1 MRFLSQ
7 VLATIL
13 GLFAFSFLSFLFFIV
28 IIAAIGGSQSNIKPL
43 TDNTVIT
50 LDLNDLTNDYGG
62 KFSFKDF
69 GFTDEET
76 TGLSDVL
83 EGLKNAATDSQIKG
97 ISILNSNLN
106 LGMAQSKSLRDQLV
120 EFKKSGKFVVA
131 YADSYAQ
138 KDYYINSIADTI
150 FLNPV
155 GELELKGLASE
166 VMYFKDFQEK
176 SGIKMEIIRHGKYKS
191 AVEPFLNNEMSPENR
206 EQITSIL
213 QSVWQVVVQDIA
225 TSRKLTIDQINSIAE
240 NLSGRTPEKAL
251 ELKLIDKIA
260 YEDEYHNGIKK
271 ALKLPK
277 DEDYNTISI
286 IDYAKNNALKAP
298 VSEDAIAVV
307 YAQGIIWGGEGDET
321 YIGEQ
326 SLKRALGSIRK
337 DDNIKAV
344 VLRIDSPG
352 GSALTSELIWREVE
366 LTKQKKPII
375 VSMGNTAASGGYYIA
390 CGANRI
396 FAEPTTIT
404 GSIGVFGQLP
414 NLAQLSKNLGIK
426 SQLVQTHKNAADYS
440 VFEPIQDNFKEV
452 VTQSIES
459 VYGTFLKRVADGRKM
474 SIEQVDAVAQ
484 GRVWSGAD
492 ALKVGLID
500 EMGGLDK
507 AIAYAAKMGKLK
519 NYKTVNYPEYKINFR
534 DYLGSQLDLPIFYS
548 QEKLLQKALGAE
560 NYNVIQQ
567 LRNSQS
573 RKGIQAIMPFELK
586 FK

>member
-7 VLATIL
+7 VLATVL
-13 GLFAFSFLSFLFFIV
+13 GLFIFSVFSFLLFII
-28 IIAAIGGSQSNIKPL
+28 IIAAVGGSQPDHKPI

-69 GFTDEET
+69 GYTEEESS
-76 TGLSDVL
+76 GLSDVL
-83 EGLKNAATDSQIKG
+83 EGLKNAAKDSQIKG
-97 ISILNSNLN
+97 ISILNSNIN

-120 EFKKSGKFVVA
+120 EFKKSGKFIVA

-138 KDYYINSIADTI
+138 KDYYLNSVADTI

-191 AVEPFLNNEMSPENR
+191 AVEPFLSNEMSPENR

-213 QSVWQVVVQDIA
+213 QSVWQVIVQDIA
-225 TSRKLTIDQINSIAE
+225 TSRKLSMEQINSIAE

-277 DEDYNTISI
+277 SEDYKTISI
-286 IDYAKNNALKAP
+286 RDYAKNNALKAP
-298 VSEDAIAVV
+298 ANEDAIAVV

-326 SLKRALGSIRK
+326 SLKRALGGIRK
-337 DDNIKAV
+337 DDKIKAV

-352 GSALTSELIWREVE
+352 GSALTSELIWREIE
-366 LTKQKKPII
+366 LTKQKKPVV

-459 VYGTFLKRVADGRKM
+459 VYSTFLNRVAQGRKM
-474 SIEQVDAVAQ
+474 TIEQVDAVAQ

-492 ALKVGLID
+492 ALKNGLID
-500 EMGGLDK
+500 EIGGLEK
-507 AIAYAAKMGKLK
+507 AIAYAAKLGKIK
-519 NYKTVNYPEYKINFR
+519 SYQTVNYPEYQINFR

-548 QEKLLQKALGAE
+548 QEKLLQKTLGTE
-560 NYNVIQQ
+560 NYSVIQQ
-567 LRNSQS
+567 IRNSQS
-573 RKGIQAIMPFELK
+573 RKGIQAMLPFELK

>member
-1 MRFLSQ
+1 MKFLGN
-7 VLATIL
+7 VLATIV
-13 GLFAFSFLSFLFFIV
+13 GIFVFSMLFFFGIV
-28 IIAAIGGSQSNIKPL
+28 FIGAIFGGDEQSV
-43 TDNTVIT
+43 TVKENSVIE
-50 LDLNDLTNDYGG
+50 LNLADVQFDYAG
-62 KFSFKDF
+62 KFSDPWVTAFSNEKKIGLTDVISAIKAAK
-69 GFTDEET
+69 TDE
-76 TGLSDVL
+76 
-83 EGLKNAATDSQIKG
+83 NIKG
-97 ISILNSNLN
+97 ISILNNYSS
-106 LGMAQSKSLRDQLV
+106 LGMAQSKAVRDAL
-120 EFKKSGKFVVA
+120 EDFKKSGKFVMA
-131 YADSYAQ
+131 YANSFAQ
-138 KDYYINSIADTI
+138 KEYYLNSVANNIY
-150 FLNPV
+150 LNPV
-155 GELELKGLASE
+155 GEMDFRGLSAE
-166 VMYFKDFQEK
+166 IMFFKDFQEK

-213 QSVWQVVVQDIA
+213 QSVWQVIVQDIA
-225 TSRKLTIDQINSIAE
+225 ASRKLSIEQINSIAE

-277 DEDYNTISI
+277 DEDYKTISI
-286 IDYAKNNALKAP
+286 IDYAKNNALKVP

-366 LTKQKKPII
+366 LTKQKKPVI

-452 VTQSIES
+452 ITQSIES

-507 AIAYAAKMGKLK
+507 AIAYAAKLSKLK
-519 NYKTVNYPEYKINFR
+519 TYQTVNYPEYEINFR

-548 QEKLLQKALGAE
+548 QEKLLQKTLGTE